1 MCGLGRWRNLALRVH
16 FEEIGGVQTRFL
28 RAGDGPRVLLLHG
41 VGMTADSWCRT
52 IGPLS
57 HDFDVI
63 APDLLDNGFTGAGN
77 YAGGPP
83 HDAILDHLEALI
95 DRLAPGPFHVIGSS
109 FGATLA
115 VLLHFRRPAQAKRLV
130 ITSSGSVFKK
140 AEALVR
146 MYEQSFANGS
156 AALREPTLE
165 VCRRRLGNIFHDPSK
180 IPEELLL
187 LQLTPYALPHALAA
201 YERRLRGMMDVEA
214 MRRHEVG
221 DRLKDVKAPMLAV
234 WGKQDPRGEHAQAVE
249 VFGAIPN
256 ARLVSFDACG
266 HLPHLEC
273 AERFNPLVREFLK
286 SEIPLGE
293 ATA

>member
-1 MCGLGRWRNLALRVH
+1 MRVH
-16 FEEIGGVQTRFL
+16 FEDINGVMTRYLRGGH
-28 RAGDGPRVLLLHG
+28 GKPVLLLHG

-52 IGPLS
+52 VGPLS
-57 HDFDVI
+57 RDFDVV
-63 APDLLDNGFTGAGN
+63 APDLLDNGFTGTGA
-77 YAGGPP
+77 YSGGPP
-83 HDAILDHLEALI
+83 HDAILDHLEALV
-95 DRLAPGPFHVIGSS
+95 DRLALGPFAVIGSS

-115 VLLHFRRPAQAKRLV
+115 VLLHLRRPAQVMRLV

-140 AEALVR
+140 AEALAK
-146 MYEQSFANGS
+146 MYEQSYANGS

-187 LQLTPYALPHALAA
+187 LQLTSYALPHALAS

-214 MRRHEVG
+214 MRRYEVG
-221 DRLKDVKAPMLAV
+221 GRLRDVKVPMLAV
-234 WGKQDPRGEHAQAVE
+234 WGMQDPRGEHAQAVE

-256 ARLVSFDACG
+256 ARLVSFDDCG

-273 AERFNPLVREFLK
+273 SERFNPLVRDFLI
-286 SEIPLGE
+286 SDTSLGE
-293 ATA
+293 TRT

>member
-1 MCGLGRWRNLALRVH
+1 MRVH
-16 FEEIGGVQTRFL
+16 FEDIGGTMTRFL
-28 RAGDGPRVLLLHG
+28 RGGRGKPVLLLHG

-57 HDFDVI
+57 RDFDVV
-63 APDLLDNGFTGAGN
+63 APDLLDNGFTGTGA
-77 YAGGPP
+77 YSGGPP
-83 HDAILDHLEALI
+83 HDAILDHLEALV
-95 DRLAPGPFHVIGSS
+95 DRLALGPFTVIGSS

-115 VLLHFRRPAQAKRLV
+115 VLLHLRRPAQVTRLI

-140 AEALVR
+140 AEALAK
-146 MYEQSFANGS
+146 MYEQSYANGS

-187 LQLTPYALPHALAA
+187 QLTPYALPHALAS

-214 MRRHEVG
+214 MRRYEVG
-221 DRLKDVKAPMLAV
+221 CRLGEVKVPMLAV

-256 ARLVSFDACG
+256 ARLVSFDGCG

-273 AERFNPLVREFLK
+273 SERFNPLVRDFLI
-286 SEIPLGE
+286 SDTPLGE
-293 ATA
+293 ART

>member
-1 MCGLGRWRNLALRVH
+1 MRVH
-16 FEEIGGVQTRFL
+16 FDDVGGVMTRFL
-28 RAGDGPRVLLLHG
+28 RAGRGPAVLLLHG
-41 VGMTADSWCRT
+41 VGMTADSWFRT

-57 HDFDVI
+57 RDFDVV
-63 APDLLDNGFTGAGN
+63 APDLLDNGFTGAGG
-77 YAGGPP
+77 YTGGPP
-83 HDAILDHLEALI
+83 HEAILDHLEALI
-95 DRLAPGPFHVIGSS
+95 EKLGLGPLSVVGSS

-115 VLLHFRRPAQAKRLV
+115 VLLYLRRPARIKRLV

-165 VCRRRLGNIFHDPSK
+165 VCRQRLANIFHDASK
-180 IPEELLL
+180 IPQELLL

-201 YERRLRGMMDVEA
+201 YERRLRGMMDLEA
-214 MRRHEVG
+214 MRRYEVG
-221 DRLKDVKAPMLAV
+221 DRLKEVKVPMLAV
-234 WGKQDPRGEHAQAVE
+234 WGRQDPRGEHSQAVE

-273 AERFNPLVREFLK
+273 ADRFNLLVRDFLI
-286 SEIPLGE
+286 SETPFGD
-293 ATA
+293 A

>member
-1 MCGLGRWRNLALRVH
+1 VH
-16 FEEIGGVQTRFL
+16 FDDIGGAMTRFL
-28 RAGDGPRVLLLHG
+28 RAGQGPSVLLLHG

-57 HDFDVI
+57 RDFDVI
-63 APDLLDNGFTGAGN
+63 APDLLDNGFTGAGS

-83 HDAILDHLEALI
+83 HDAILDHLESLI
-95 DRLAPGPFHVIGSS
+95 DYLGLGNLSVVGSS

-115 VLLHFRRPAQAKRLV
+115 VMLHLRRPDQVKRLI

-156 AALREPTLE
+156 VALRDPTLE
-165 VCRRRLGNIFHDPSK
+165 ICRKRLGNIFHDPSK

-201 YERRLRGMMDVEA
+201 YERRLRGMMDLEA
-214 MRRHEVG
+214 MRSYEVG
-221 DRLKDVKAPMLAV
+221 DRLKEVKAPMLAV

-273 AERFNPLVREFLK
+273 ADRFNPLVREFL
-286 SEIPLGE
+286 ITE
-293 ATA
+293 APFGKEKA

>member
-1 MCGLGRWRNLALRVH
+1 MRVY
-16 FEEIGGVQTRFL
+16 FEDIGGAMTRYL
-28 RAGDGPRVLLLHG
+28 RAGQGPAVLLLHG

-63 APDLLDNGFTGAGN
+63 APDLLDNGFTGAGR

-83 HDAILDHLEALI
+83 HDAILDHLESLI
-95 DRLAPGPFHVIGSS
+95 EHLGLGKLSVVGSS

-115 VLLHFRRPAQAKRLV
+115 VMLHLRRPAQVQRLV

-156 AALREPTLE
+156 VALREPTLE
-165 VCRRRLGNIFHDPSK
+165 VCRKRLGNIFHDPSK

-201 YERRLRGMMDVEA
+201 YERRLRGMMDLEA

-221 DRLKDVKAPMLAV
+221 DRLKQVKVPMLAV
-234 WGKQDPRGEHAQAVE
+234 WGKQDPRGEHAQAVK

-273 AERFNPLVREFLK
+273 ADRFNPLVREFL
-286 SEIPLGE
+286 IAE
-293 ATA
+293 APFGKENA